1 MTALAPTKFKLLKDI
16 KSNRM
21 VDKKAFKVYG
31 TKDEVVELI
40 AEHGEIYIVQGKK
53 ERFSVKKEFLKEI

>member
-1 MTALAPTKFKLLKDI
+1 VKFKLLKDI

-21 VDKKAFKVYG
+21 VNKKVFKVYG
-31 TKDEVVELI
+31 AKDDIVDLI